1 MKARGDEMAP
11 NSRCQNPLASG
22 GYPGAFPLEL
32 FVRLDKGRN
41 RQRRVLDARSGR
53 LERSAQAAC
62 VQAVRCILMA
72 TREPKIEIA
81 DE

>member
-1 MKARGDEMAP
+1 MKARGDEMAAK
-11 NSRCQNPLASG
+11 LALSEPVG
-22 GYPGAFPLEL
+22 ERGVPGRIPLEL

-62 VQAVRCILMA
+62 VQALRCILMA
-72 TREPKIEIA
+72 TREPKMEIA